1 MEPNR
6 RRDREKV
13 ERRSR
18 ILAAAERAFLAQ
30 GFTETT
36 MDTIA
41 SEAEFTKRTVYQYFR
56 CKEDILFEVAA
67 GLLVRLNLRVHE
79 AVDDGTSARDRL
91 QDFAA
96 RFYRAIADRPQE
108 SALMDAALALRSA
121 RRGKEQSESAS
132 SASLAILND
141 HLGALYASFVDAVA
155 AGVADGSL
163 RKDLDPVDAAFAV
176 FFLIKS
182 FLAFVAAGES
192 RLTAANGRTGDELA
206 LSALALAIAGMRP
219 GGE

>member
-67 GLLVRLNLRVHE
+67 GLLARLNLQVHE
-79 AVDDGTSARDRL
+79 AGDGTSARDRL

-96 RFYRAIADRPQE
+96 RFYRAIADRPRE